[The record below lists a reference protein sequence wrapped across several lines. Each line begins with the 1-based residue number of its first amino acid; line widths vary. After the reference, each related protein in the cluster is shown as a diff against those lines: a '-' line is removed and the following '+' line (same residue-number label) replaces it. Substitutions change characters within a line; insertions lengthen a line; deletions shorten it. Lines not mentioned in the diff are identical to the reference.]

1 MRGPQ
6 GLMPPDTITS
16 RVDGWVGSADCI
28 PPRAAEMILAA
39 MPPLSGNSIADIRG
53 RMTARQLMHE
63 RGRKRQ
69 RIVKRMTRLR
79 HA

>member
-1 MRGPQ
+1 MRGQQ
-6 GLMPPDTITS
+6 GLMPPDAITS

-39 MPPLSGNSIADIRG
+39 MPSLSGDSISDIRA
-53 RMTARQLMHE
+53 RMQARQSEHE
-63 RGRKRQ
+63 RRRKRQ
-69 RIVKRMTRLR
+69 RIVERMARLR